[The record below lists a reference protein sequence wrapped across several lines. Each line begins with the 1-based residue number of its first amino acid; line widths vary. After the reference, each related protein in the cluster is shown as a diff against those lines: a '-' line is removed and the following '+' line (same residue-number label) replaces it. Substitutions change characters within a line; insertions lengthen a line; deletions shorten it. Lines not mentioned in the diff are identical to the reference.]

1 MIQKKTYYLVIPD
14 RSLDLPNHK
23 MPEKAFKIF
32 VVEDDEW
39 YNRLL
44 VHTLSLNPDYE
55 IQSFTTG
62 KDCLANLHQ
71 EPDVVT
77 LDYRLPD
84 MKGLDVLKQIKEINE
99 DVQIILISEQDDIE
113 VVVTLLQ
120 SGAFDYIVKS
130 KDIRERLLNTVNNIR
145 QGSNL
150 KKEIVS
156 LRQEVKQKYT
166 HQNTIIG
173 NSTATRKVYELIE
186 KAIRTNITVTIT
198 GETGT
203 GKELVAKA
211 IHYSSSRSKQPFVPV
226 NVAAIPKD
234 LIESELFG
242 HEKGSFT
249 GASFRRIGKFEEA
262 NGGTLFLDEIAEM
275 DISLQAKLLRALQ
288 EKEVI
293 RIGSNTPVK
302 FDCRIIIATN
312 KDLQEEI
319 KNGNFRQDLYYRL
332 YGLPI
337 ELPPLRERENDV
349 IVLAKHFISLFCQEN
364 KMEVKTLT
372 SEATARLLSYPFP
385 GNIRELKSVI
395 ELAVTLADQDEITA
409 DHIVLGRGQDLLE
422 DAFNREMSL
431 REYDILIVKK
441 YLEKYNNNIK
451 LVAEKLDLGV
461 ATIYRML
468 KETGKE

>member
-1 MIQKKTYYLVIPD
+1 M
-14 RSLDLPNHK
+14 S
-23 MPEKAFKIF
+23 EKAFKIF

-39 YNRLL
+39 YSRLL

-55 IQSFTTG
+55 IQSFATG

-71 EPDVVT
+71 APDIVT

-84 MKGLDVLKQIKEINE
+84 MKGLEVLQQIKEINE
-99 DVQIILISEQDDIE
+99 DIQIILISEQDDIE
-113 VVVTLLQ
+113 VVVTLLRL
-120 SGAFDYIVKS
+120 GAYDYIVKS
-130 KDIRERLLNTVNNIR
+130 KDIRERLLNTVSNIR
-145 QGSNL
+145 QGNNL
-150 KKEIVS
+150 KKEIVT
-156 LRQEVKQKYT
+156 LRQEVKKKYT
-166 HQNTIIG
+166 DQNTIIG
-173 NSTATRKVYELIE
+173 NSPATRKVYELIE
-186 KAIRTNITVTIT
+186 KATRTNITVTIT

-211 IHYSSSRSKQPFVPV
+211 IHYHSNRSKQPFVAV
-226 NVAAIPKD
+226 NVAAIPKE

-262 NGGTLFLDEIAEM
+262 NGGTLFLDEMAEM

-288 EKEVI
+288 EKEII

-312 KDLQEEI
+312 KDLLEEI
-319 KNGNFRQDLYYRL
+319 KKGNFRQDLYYRL

-337 ELPPLRERENDV
+337 ELPPLRERENDA
-349 IVLAKHFISLFCQEN
+349 IVLAKHFIEVFCREN
-364 KMEVKTLT
+364 KMATKTLT
-372 SEATARLLSYPFP
+372 AEASARLLSYSFP

-395 ELAVTLADQDEITA
+395 ELAVTLADQNQITA
-409 DHIVLGRGQDLLE
+409 DHIVLGRGQDLLDDILNE
-422 DAFNREMSL
+422 EQSL
-431 REYDILIVKK
+431 REYDIRIVKRF
-441 YLEKYNNNIK
+441 LEKYNNNIK

-468 KETGKE
+468 KESNQE

>member
-1 MIQKKTYYLVIPD
+1 
-14 RSLDLPNHK
+14 

-39 YNRLL
+39 YSRLL

-55 IQSFTTG
+55 IQSFGNG

-71 EPDVVT
+71 EPDIIT

-84 MKGLDVLKQIKEINE
+84 MKGLEVLKQIKEINE
-99 DVQIILISEQDDIE
+99 DIQIILISEQIDIE

-120 SGAFDYIVKS
+120 HGAYDYIVKS

-150 KKEIVS
+150 KKEIVN
-156 LRQEVKQKYT
+156 LRQEVKKKYT
-166 HQNTIIG
+166 DQNTIIG
-173 NSTATRKVYELIE
+173 NSAATRKVYELIE

-211 IHYSSSRSKQPFVPV
+211 IHYSSNRSKQPFVAV

-242 HEKGSFT
+242 HEKGAFT
-249 GASFRRIGKFEEA
+249 GAAFRRIGKFEEA
-262 NGGTLFLDEIAEM
+262 NGGTLFLDEMAEM

-288 EKEVI
+288 EKEII

-319 KNGNFRQDLYYRL
+319 KKGNFRQDLYYRL

-337 ELPPLRERENDV
+337 ALPPLRERENDV
-349 IVLAKHFISLFCQEN
+349 IILAKHFIQAFCIEN
-364 KMEVKTLT
+364 KMAAKTLT
-372 SEATARLLSYPFP
+372 PEASARLLSYSFP

-395 ELAVTLADQDEITA
+395 ELAVTLADQNEILA
-409 DHIVLGRGQDLLE
+409 DHIVLGRGQDLLDDLFSKE
-422 DAFNREMSL
+422 LSL
-431 REYDILIVKK
+431 REYDIRIVRKFLDK
-441 YLEKYNNNIK
+441 YDNNIK

-468 KETGKE
+468 KEDNKE

>member
-1 MIQKKTYYLVIPD
+1 M
-14 RSLDLPNHK
+14 S
-23 MPEKAFKIF
+23 EKAFKIF

-55 IQSFTTG
+55 IQSFING

-71 EPDVVT
+71 QPDIIT

-84 MKGLDVLKQIKEINE
+84 MKGLQVLKQIKEINE
-99 DVQIILISEQDDIE
+99 DIQIILISEQIDID

-120 SGAFDYIVKS
+120 HGAYDYIVKS
-130 KDIRERLLNTVNNIR
+130 KDIRERLLNTVSNIR

-150 KKEIVS
+150 KKEIVN
-156 LRQEVKQKYT
+156 LRKEVTKKYT
-166 HQNTIIG
+166 DQSTIIG
-173 NSTATRKVYELIE
+173 NSTATLKTYELIE
-186 KAIRTNITVTIT
+186 KATRTNITVTIT

-211 IHYSSSRSKQPFVPV
+211 IHYSSNRSKQPFIAV

-242 HEKGSFT
+242 HEKGAFT
-249 GASFRRIGKFEEA
+249 GAAFRRIGKFEEA
-262 NGGTLFLDEIAEM
+262 NGGTLFLDEMAEM

-288 EKEVI
+288 EKEII
-293 RIGSNTPVK
+293 RIGSNNPVK
-302 FDCRIIIATN
+302 TDCRIIIATN

-319 KNGNFRQDLYYRL
+319 KKGNFRQDLYYRL
-332 YGLPI
+332 FGLPI
-337 ELPPLRERENDV
+337 ELQPLRERGNDV
-349 IVLAKHFISLFCQEN
+349 IILARHFINLFCKEN
-364 KMEVKTLT
+364 NMKPKTLT
-372 SEATARLLSYPFP
+372 PEASTRLLSYSFP

-395 ELAVTLADQDEITA
+395 ELAVTLADQNEITA
-409 DHIVLGRGQDLLE
+409 DHIVLGRGQDLLGDMWNE
-422 DAFNREMSL
+422 ELSL
-431 REYDILIVKK
+431 REYDIRIVKK
-441 YLEKYNNNIK
+441 FLDKYDNNIK

-468 KETGKE
+468 KEGTKE

>member
-1 MIQKKTYYLVIPD
+1 M
-14 RSLDLPNHK
+14 S
-23 MPEKAFKIF
+23 EKAFKIF

-55 IQSFTTG
+55 IKSFTTG
-62 KDCLANLHQ
+62 KDCLDSIHQ
-71 EPDVVT
+71 APDVVT

-84 MKGLDVLKQIKEINE
+84 MKGLDVLKRIKEIN
-99 DVQIILISEQDDIE
+99 DDIQIILISEQDDIE

-120 SGAFDYIVKS
+120 NGAYDYIVKS
-130 KDIRERLLNTVNNIR
+130 RDIRERLLNTVNNIR

-156 LRQEVKQKYT
+156 LRKEVKLKYT

-173 NSTATRKVYELIE
+173 NSAATQKIFELIE
-186 KAIRTNITVTIT
+186 KATRTNITVTVT

-211 IHYSSSRSKQPFVPV
+211 IHYNSSRAKSSFVAV

-249 GASFRRIGKFEEA
+249 GATSRRIGKFEEA
-262 NGGTLFLDEIAEM
+262 NGGTLFLDEMAEM
-275 DISLQAKLLRALQ
+275 EISLQAKLLRALQ
-288 EKEVI
+288 EKEII
-293 RIGSNTPVK
+293 RIGSNAPVK
-302 FDCRIIIATN
+302 IDCRIIIATN

-319 KNGNFRQDLYYRL
+319 RKGTFRQDLYYRL

-337 ELPPLRERENDV
+337 ELPPLRERGNDV
-349 IVLAKHFISLFCQEN
+349 IILAKHFINEFCGEN
-364 KMEVKTLT
+364 KMSVKALT
-372 SEATARLLSYPFP
+372 SEASAKLLSYPFP

-395 ELAVTLADQDEITA
+395 ELAVTLADQDEILA
-409 DHIVLGRGQDLLE
+409 DHIVLGAGTDLIKDL
-422 DAFNREMSL
+422 FKQEMTL
-431 REYDILIVKK
+431 REYDLHILQK
-441 YLEKYNNNIK
+441 YLEKYENNIK
-451 LVAEKLDLGV
+451 FVAEKLDIGV

>member
-1 MIQKKTYYLVIPD
+1 
-14 RSLDLPNHK
+14 

-55 IQSFTTG
+55 IRSFTTG

-71 EPDVVT
+71 QPDIIT

-84 MKGLDVLKQIKEINE
+84 MKGLEVLKQIKEINE
-99 DVQIILISEQDDIE
+99 DIQIILISEQDDIE
-113 VVVTLLQ
+113 VVVTLLRH
-120 SGAFDYIVKS
+120 GAYDYIVKS
-130 KDIRERLLNTVNNIR
+130 KDIRERLLNTVSNIR

-150 KKEIVS
+150 KKEIVN
-156 LRQEVKQKYT
+156 LRKEVTKKYT
-166 HQNTIIG
+166 DQSTIIG
-173 NSTATRKVYELIE
+173 NSAATQRVFELIE
-186 KAIRTNITVTIT
+186 KATRTNITVTIT

-211 IHYSSSRSKQPFVPV
+211 IHYNSNRSKQPFVAV

-242 HEKGSFT
+242 HEKGAFT
-249 GASFRRIGKFEEA
+249 GAAFRRIGKFEEA
-262 NGGTLFLDEIAEM
+262 NSGTLFLDEMAEM

-288 EKEVI
+288 EKEII
-293 RIGSNTPVK
+293 RIGSNNPVK
-302 FDCRIIIATN
+302 TDCRIIIATN

-319 KNGNFRQDLYYRL
+319 KKGNFRQDLYYRL
-332 YGLPI
+332 FGLPI
-337 ELPPLRERENDV
+337 ELQPLRERGNDV
-349 IVLAKHFISLFCQEN
+349 IILARHFIDLFCKEN
-364 KMEVKTLT
+364 NMKLKSLT
-372 SEATARLLSYPFP
+372 PEASTRLLSYSFP

-395 ELAVTLADQDEITA
+395 ELAVTLADQNEINA
-409 DHIVLGRGQDLLE
+409 DHIVLGRGQDLLNDLGNE
-422 DAFNREMSL
+422 ELSL
-431 REYDILIVKK
+431 REYDIRIVKK
-441 YLEKYNNNIK
+441 FLGNYDNNIK
-451 LVAEKLDLGV
+451 LVAEKLDIGV

-468 KETGKE
+468 KDDNKG